1 MRIFLIAL
9 GLFALAVYLASPAWY
24 LLNIAMHNE
33 AFADAVALA
42 GVAIVLWSAWRHVNG
57 RWLL

>member
-24 LLNIAMHNE
+24 LLNIA
-33 AFADAVALA
+33 VRALP
-42 GVAIVLWSAWRHVNG
+42 
-57 RWLL
+57 